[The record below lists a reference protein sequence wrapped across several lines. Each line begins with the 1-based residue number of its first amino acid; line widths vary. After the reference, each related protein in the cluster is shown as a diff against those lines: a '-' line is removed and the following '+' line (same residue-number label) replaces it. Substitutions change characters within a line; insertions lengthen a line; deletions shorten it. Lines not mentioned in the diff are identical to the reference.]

1 MSPAASPPPW
11 VVHLLARD
19 GEQVRPLCGDWSKS
33 PNWTTEPDVV
43 TCPQCAAKA
52 NGVPERSAA
61 APSPAAGANGQL
73 PR

>member
-1 MSPAASPPPW
+1 MSPAASPPSW

-43 TCPQCAAKA
+43 TCPECAARA
-52 NGVPERSAA
+52 VRAAVPGRWQ
-61 APSPAAGANGQL
+61 P